1 LNTAACAIV
10 VHLTPRRIRIKI
22 PGWERRNADFL
33 GLQRRLEA
41 CPDVI
46 YVHVNPL
53 VASIVIHCRDGFE
66 IMSAR
71 HCFSGLELV
80 LPVSV
85 ARTRRRTW
93 QIAASGRVS
102 GRSAVYG
109 RLAALALDL
118 AIAVAARRLER
129 LIGEWII
136 QAVVQLLLRQLHRN
150 PTPLPRLEISRP
162 LLAAAAR

>member
-1 LNTAACAIV
+1 LNTGARAVV

-22 PGWERRNADFL
+22 PGWERRNFDFL

-46 YVHVNPL
+46 CVHVNPL

-66 IMSAR
+66 IASAR
-71 HCFSGLELV
+71 HCFSGLKLV
-80 LPVSV
+80 LPVSIV
-85 ARTRRRTW
+85 RAERRTW
-93 QIAASGRVS
+93 QSAASGRVRD
-102 GRSAVYG
+102 RSAVYG
-109 RLAALALDL
+109 RLAGLAIDL
-118 AIAVAARRLER
+118 AIAVAARRLES

-136 QAVVQLLLRQLHRN
+136 QAVVQLLLRRLYRT